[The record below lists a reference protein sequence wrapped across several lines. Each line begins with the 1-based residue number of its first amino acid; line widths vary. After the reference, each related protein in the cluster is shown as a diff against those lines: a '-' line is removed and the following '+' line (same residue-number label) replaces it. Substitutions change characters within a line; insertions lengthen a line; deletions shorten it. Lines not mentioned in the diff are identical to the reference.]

1 MNVANEDFSTL
12 ASKVPISVIS
22 WLGRSR
28 LHGEM
33 DTELARTFLTVVALY
48 LALAA
53 TVVWVLRTMSRRFRE
68 QASEDDDR
76 DVPYGPRELPPEADR
91 EPEPVG

>member
-1 MNVANEDFSTL
+1 MLTEVGRQPWIVSGYMKVEDAATGNEG
-12 ASKVPISVIS
+12 VWI
-22 WLGRSR
+22 
-28 LHGEM
+28 
-33 DTELARTFLTVVALY
+33 TFLTVVVLY

-68 QASEDDDR
+68 QAEEDDR